1 MEIHVLYILKKTGEC
16 IYSRI
21 FTSQFENAKIDLI
34 TPFFSAFFTFSN
46 IVLSEEIDTLEM
58 GKYKFIFKQQNQ
70 PGGVQPYIFCLQ
82 SDITF
87 SNLYLKSCLDQIS
100 EKFFLELKDYLWMS
114 DEVVEDSRFDSII
127 DEIIFGGG
135 DLIRKI
141 DLYSKVED
149 VFKEFHNKQGILGA
163 ALLTNSGEIIYT
175 SLPNQILISSLK
187 ELEIRFISGAS
198 FIPELFY
205 SLEDGK
211 KVFSKEVGN
220 DEKEHYMVFILFEDL
235 VPLGLAELTLNKVA
249 KALKEIF

>member
-1 MEIHVLYILKKTGEC
+1 MEIHVLYILKQTGEC

-21 FTSQFENAKIDLI
+21 FTSQFENAEIDLI

-58 GKYKFIFKQQNQ
+58 GKFKFIFKKENHA
-70 PGGVQPYIFCLQ
+70 GGQPYIFCLQ
-82 SDITF
+82 ADITF

-100 EKFFLELKDYLWMS
+100 SKFFKELKDYLWMS
-114 DEVVEDSRFDSII
+114 DEVIEDSRFDSII

-135 DLIRKI
+135 DLIKKI
-141 DLYSKVED
+141 DLYSKVESVLND
-149 VFKEFHNKQGILGA
+149 FLHKEGILGA
-163 ALLTNSGEIIYT
+163 AVLTNSGEIVYT

-187 ELEIRFISGAS
+187 ELEIRFISGVS

-211 KVFSKEVGN
+211 KVFSKQVGEK
-220 DEKEHYMVFILFEDL
+220 EKEHYMVFLLFDEL
-235 VPLGLAELTLNKVA
+235 VPLGLADLTLNKVA
-249 KALKEIF
+249 KALLKLI